1 MRKLFNI
8 CVLSLLAS
16 IAAAQS
22 TATHQL
28 KVTWQPLGSIFMQA
42 YYTDSNGKYQQY
54 NSEALDAFD
63 MQVSA
68 GQNVSFSGHGQG
80 FVLKQVTA
88 NGQAIDFETSESS
101 YDTYYGTYY
110 FTYTMP
116 DADVEL
122 VFSFEYDPDAP
133 DFQPGDSGWYPETGT
148 LVLDH
153 RTYSYPSNFNME
165 EDADKVLRLILGGP
179 WGYSCSSSDARLFP
193 HCHLLDYSRTATTQC
208 SSWQDWSETAVTEVI
223 LPSTMQELR
232 EGSFAGAHLQSL
244 TCFAMTPPK
253 MSGTTGY
260 DDNWN
265 IVYKQQNAFTDCP
278 GMVVYVPED
287 ALPLYQNANGW
298 KEFTILPIEGNSV
311 SLNVN
316 LMAAPTDAALAL
328 YKNMHLELTSLGT
341 GQVRRLLVGP
351 RNAYTFRYLPTNTS
365 YRLVL
370 RSASGA
376 EMGRIDAVTLGET
389 DGSVTFTQLKAPRT
403 VTLSVIADGEQVDN
417 TLYTASWLNADGLFI
432 KQANQ
437 LEGMLEGQQL
447 HLFVALDRE
456 LAMKYEQP
464 DTIAYTVG
472 ANNGIELTLNALPT
486 TTVHFTILDQ
496 RTGQGIN
503 KASIRVAQLLWNGAT
518 GHTLTLTTD
527 ADGKTMGQVVRSM
540 SSIVATSSIHGTQS
554 MIANLNDSTDFTLLF
569 TIAEG
574 TEIQMNYTYQ
584 PTVDEGKTPTVQQ
597 GYSDVENLN
606 LSFIVEDTGE
616 VLTDYRN
623 KNPHFTLFKQ
633 LPPGTRLRAIA
644 NSTNGSVG
652 NSIGMGTV
660 DEEGHCEIAMPL
672 QQSGGFKFEY
682 ALSETIRPA
691 LLLFNNSNGQL
702 VSKRVF
708 PSRENWMTFSELPS
722 AEYLVVAM
730 SQGEQFDELRSKSQ
744 LHNLIEGKDYLSASV
759 LVQEGVMKHVSVSM
773 IPRTM
778 SALTTNLKDS
788 RANFKQPIVNVGEYA
803 TISVTASFSDEL
815 AIKPTNVRL
824 VVNLPE
830 DVKFV
835 HNSVLKEKEAA
846 PYNYEGSQLTM
857 PWDELADAAGNILF
871 CVMPIKAGTLQPEAY
886 IAYTLNGEEHLD
898 PLLATT
904 LTVLAQSISVPEL
917 VLTPSFTIKGTAP
930 KNFFP
935 DPPQQEMHG
944 ASHNARAG
952 GPNKAAYNWH
962 DPNFDYFPITIMDG
976 NEEIG
981 KISPYG
987 GFGGVYTSYCWMQ
1000 GEWKGTCTLPNPYVR
1015 SKHKIWAKMKGRNG
1029 TLETAAHEVTYDPDG
1044 VIPLTVDMSFFNY
1057 HPVHLENQEVHFD
1070 MVNGNASPN
1079 SYGFSNEEGYNTDF
1093 TFEINLSN
1101 NDTAKVYAVALYI
1114 YTDGPDAEERATLAH
1129 YNKRK
1134 DRWVAYEKF
1143 NTRSLPYD
1151 VYVRP
1156 YYHKNNIGDRREFD
1170 EPLDY
1175 FNEVFKAVDDGYPEL
1190 KLRLDQLMAQGQA
1203 AHDAGNDSAIPYA
1216 DIKAVVKQIF
1226 ALKGLPDI
1234 DDPSIP
1240 SISQE
1245 QLDQKI
1251 SQLVGLDAEGG
1262 SFYDTL
1268 GRELNQLDDIV
1279 KGFNGST
1286 AEGLNEATLLAEGYQ
1301 KTPLNDGSAIYI
1313 LANDDGSWTY
1323 VDLARNIKFSMTPE
1337 AADASRMLAPL
1348 RNEGEGWDISVEMMI
1363 NYANTFLEYAG
1374 YMGTI
1379 ASGIITSFPSMLAQ
1393 SEEVAFE
1400 IGKELANSD
1409 VGWFRSSWLNLKLE
1423 AVLSYNTALTKIKDL
1438 ATKFKIGDGVG
1449 TLASIYSCVNDIKT
1463 TAQFFV
1469 NLNRLIKQVPD
1480 PCPKD
1485 QANAEQL
1492 LSEMRFFRATAIP
1505 AYLTQLAAD
1514 GVALWTAYLSWQTAG
1529 KAPELGFGGL
1539 TASLTQLG
1547 LSLWAKYELEKKT
1560 KANMEGF
1567 VAEVARLQC
1576 SSCPDPDD
1584 PDCKEC
1590 DDPPCCEEPP
1600 CAPHAPKFPPV
1611 PGPPTGSTSGS
1622 IPIQDPSGFV
1632 YEGVESNR
1640 VQGATTTV
1648 FYKNQTTNMYGDPVD
1663 VVTVWDAENYGQQN
1677 PQLTDENG
1685 EYGWMVPEGWWQVKY
1700 EKEGYQ
1706 TELSEWLPVPP
1717 PQLDVNQQLVQYS
1730 QPIVSGVK
1738 ATQQGVQVQFD
1749 KYMRPATLTTE
1760 NIHVTRQGNEL
1771 PGTIELLNAE
1781 QHDGVELASKV
1792 RFVPSES
1799 LPVGQTLVLTVGG
1812 DVQSYAK
1819 VAMGDA
1825 FTQEFDIVQA
1835 VEKIV
1840 ADSAVNVIYD
1850 QTTELTISALPAQ
1863 AAAGHK
1869 VKVRQLS
1876 DVVASISTDELTLD
1890 AGGKAALR
1898 ITGEAHGTTGI
1909 ILKMDD
1915 DEDVQTLVMVNVKD
1929 ESDFVCPLPT
1939 ANYISGTQLYYGTA
1953 VELSSELPGAT
1964 IYYTLDGSCPCE
1976 QDMKYTQPIIV
1987 TADTYI
1993 KAIAVADG
2001 YTDSDI
2007 RELRY
2012 TVRRDATRLHLPVGW
2027 TWLSHAQRD
2036 EVALSQLGEGI
2047 DYVVGEA
2054 GNQVSMLLPATAYK
2068 AHTNTSHDALLQ
2080 GFAWDAATGIIQ
2092 LQKGWNWMPYPMPVA
2107 LTPAEALAYA
2117 LPQDG
2122 EVLVGEDG
2130 FAIYES
2136 GWDGA
2141 AWTGTLQ
2148 KLEPGR
2154 AYMYLSTAERP
2165 IFLNTTVVKS
2175 QADNV
2180 QPPTMFRWYDRHAQP
2195 NRMPVVAQLYDAQ
2208 GTLID
2213 SDLARYEVMA
2223 WSSDDQCRGNG
2234 YWMER
2239 QGCLFLNV
2247 VGLDGE
2253 QVEFRVHDTLTD
2265 KTHALRVVDHS
2276 ALTFTTDVQGTLAQ
2290 PIRLEMGGELSG
2302 IIDVQRSVSCVTSIY
2317 DLQGRRVTTPQQPN
2331 SGMQRGVYIDRGKK
2345 IVVK

>member
-68 GQNVSFSGHGQG
+68 GQIVSFSGHGKG

-88 NGQAIDFETSESS
+88 NGQATDFETPESS
-101 YDTYYGTYY
+101 YGTYY

-122 VFSFEYDPDAP
+122 VFTFEYDPDAP

-148 LVLDH
+148 LVWDH
-153 RTYSYPSNFNME
+153 RTHAYPANFNME
-165 EDADKVLRLILGGP
+165 EDAAKVIRLILGGP
-179 WGYSCSSSDARLFP
+179 WVSFCSSSDARLFP
-193 HCHLLDYSRTATTQC
+193 HCHLLDYSRTAATQC
-208 SSWQDWSETAVTEVI
+208 SPWEDWSETAVTEVI
-223 LPSTMQELR
+223 LPSTMQELGER
-232 EGSFAGAHLQSL
+232 SFAGAHLQSL

-253 MSGTTGY
+253 MSGTTEY
-260 DDNWN
+260 DDNRN

-316 LMAAPTDAALAL
+316 LMAAPTDAALAP

-389 DGSVTFTQLKAPRT
+389 DGSVTFPQLNTPRN
-403 VTLSVIADGEQVDN
+403 VTLNVTADGQQVSEEHYSA
-417 TLYTASWLNADGLFI
+417 TWLTAANAYIARGS
-432 KQANQ
+432 Q
-437 LEGMLEGQQL
+437 LPAMLEGQQL
-447 HLFVALDRE
+447 RVVVALDRE

-464 DTIAYTVG
+464 DTVSYTVVG
-472 ANNGIELTLNALPT
+472 SPAANNTVEVSLAHLANTTITLQVIDSLTNRGISDAA
-486 TTVHFTILDQ
+486 VRVSQILAKNE
-496 RTGQGIN
+496 QGN
-503 KASIRVAQLLWNGAT
+503 VCS
-518 GHTLTLTTD
+518 LTTD
-527 ADGKTMGQVVRSM
+527 AKGKATGEATKSM
-540 SSIVATSSIHGTQS
+540 SVISVNTAAYGAQS
-554 MIANLNDSTDFTLLF
+554 FTANLADSTDFRVVFAPANGTAIQIDHTWQAAVNVNQEPAIENGYSNERSLQYEFTNLSTGEPLTRYLEKRPFFTLYATLPED
-569 TIAEG
+569 TRIGVKAISSDGKVEPVEAEG
-574 TEIQMNYTYQ
+574 V
-584 PTVDEGKTPTVQQ
+584 VDANGMVKVTLP
-597 GYSDVENLN
+597 
-606 LSFIVEDTGE
+606 IVERGYIHASYLKSESNRPAVMVFNSTTGE
-616 VLTDYRN
+616 LVRKQAFGNYMSTDISG
-623 KNPHFTLFKQ
+623 
-633 LPPGTRLRAIA
+633 LPLG
-644 NSTNGSVG
+644 
-652 NSIGMGTV
+652 
-660 DEEGHCEIAMPL
+660 D
-672 QQSGGFKFEY
+672 Y
-682 ALSETIRPA
+682 D
-691 LLLFNNSNGQL
+691 
-702 VSKRVF
+702 
-708 PSRENWMTFSELPS
+708 
-722 AEYLVVAM
+722 VVAM
-730 SQGEQFDELRSKSQ
+730 SQGEQYQGISNKSH
-744 LHNLIEGKDYLSASV
+744 LKPYSDGSDYVMEHVTIANGVIADAPFPTIPLIKTPKNTL
-759 LVQEGVMKHVSVSM
+759 
-773 IPRTM
+773 
-778 SALTTNLKDS
+778 LKEY
-788 RANFKQPIVNVGEYA
+788 RAYFKQGSVCVGDFA
-803 TISVTASFSDEL
+803 TVSVTASFIDDL
-815 AIKPTNVRL
+815 PATPTDIQL

-830 DVKFV
+830 GTRLVSG
-835 HNSVLKEKEAA
+835 SVMKGKELMA
-846 PYNYEGSQLTM
+846 YSYEGNLLSVA
-857 PWDELADAAGNILF
+857 WDELKDAEGNMLF
-871 CVMPIKAGTLQPEAY
+871 CIISDEPGDCCPEAS
-886 IAYTLNGEEHLD
+886 IVYTLGSEERSD
-898 PLLATT
+898 PLTT
-904 LTVLAQSISVPEL
+904 TALHVDAQSIKVPEII
-917 VLTPSFTIKGTAP
+917 LTPTLHVKGTVP

-935 DPPQQEMHG
+935 DPPIEILAG
-944 ASHNARAG
+944 ASHRSRAA
-952 GPNKAAYNWH
+952 GPNKGMVFRWH
-962 DPNFDYFPITIMDG
+962 DPNFDYSPIIIMDG
-976 NEEIG
+976 DEEIG
-981 KISPYG
+981 RISPYNIWG
-987 GFGGVYTSYCWMQ
+987 NQYSHLNT
-1000 GEWKGTCTLPNPYVR
+1000 EWEGTVTLPDPYIR
-1015 SKHKIWAKMKGRNG
+1015 SKHHIWAKLKGRSELR
-1029 TLETAAHEVTYDPDG
+1029 TEAKEVMYNPNA
-1044 VIPLTVDMSFFNY
+1044 VIPLTTKMSFFNY
-1057 HPVHLENQEVHFD
+1057 HPVHLENVDVTFD
-1070 MVNGNASPN
+1070 YVKNIAHPA

-1093 TFEINLSN
+1093 TFEVNLSN
-1101 NDTAKVYAVALYI
+1101 NDTTKVYACALHI
-1114 YTDGPDAEERATLAH
+1114 FTEGPDAEERIAMAH
-1129 YNKRK
+1129 YNTRK
-1134 DRWVAYEKF
+1134 GRWIAYEKF
-1143 NTRSLPYD
+1143 NTRSLPNCVVVEPFYYD
-1151 VYVRP
+1151 DVVGSRKIIDDLYS
-1156 YYHKNNIGDRREFD
+1156 HHSKMGNGIIAEINELNDRIQT
-1170 EPLDY
+1170 LI
-1175 FNEVFKAVDDGYPEL
+1175 
-1190 KLRLDQLMAQGQA
+1190 AQGNEAVENGEEAPIGELLLLSRQLSQA
-1203 AHDAGNDSAIPYA
+1203 MGVEPTDGDSPDVTLSQVQADFEEIENQGGYDQMMQQMQQTFNQLGAI
-1216 DIKAVVKQIF
+1216 
-1226 ALKGLPDI
+1226 
-1234 DDPSIP
+1234 
-1240 SISQE
+1240 
-1245 QLDQKI
+1245 
-1251 SQLVGLDAEGG
+1251 AEGI
-1262 SFYDTL
+1262 T
-1268 GRELNQLDDIV
+1268 V
-1279 KGFNGST
+1279 TT
-1286 AEGLNEATLLAEGYQ
+1286 AEGMTANDMEASGYTKSQ
-1301 KTPLNDGSAIYI
+1301 LDNGSYIYKSCGNDGSITI
-1313 LANDDGSWTY
+1313 
-1323 VDLARNIKFSMTPE
+1323 VDLERNTKITIAPNTRHNTARKVPVELRDELDGRIRDLKTNCDNIAENINALSAVQNQRVYRYTQDIKRIDEEIQSPGKTWYQIARLELAKWGLCQALAAWKAVGKIRSAALGLLDAALNYYNDMTE
-1337 AADASRMLAPL
+1337 FRENVKEMDKIWQRAKTAIS
-1348 RNEGEGWDISVEMMI
+1348 EGECKDEQARAALISLMTDIEMYVKEMVESQNWYLNADCVALSLAGTELIALWSGFATAPASVGLSATLVGIGVSIAHSHVYAEEF
-1363 NYANTFLEYAG
+1363 NYRCNYFKNEYHLLT
-1374 YMGTI
+1374 TI
-1379 ASGIITSFPSMLAQ
+1379 CKKRDDCKQ
-1393 SEEVAFE
+1393 
-1400 IGKELANSD
+1400 
-1409 VGWFRSSWLNLKLE
+1409 R
-1423 AVLSYNTALTKIKDL
+1423 
-1438 ATKFKIGDGVG
+1438 GD
-1449 TLASIYSCVNDIKT
+1449 
-1463 TAQFFV
+1463 
-1469 NLNRLIKQVPD
+1469 
-1480 PCPKD
+1480 CPKCLD
-1485 QANAEQL
+1485 TGDCPRWPRP
-1492 LSEMRFFRATAIP
+1492 STGTGP
-1505 AYLTQLAAD
+1505 T
-1514 GVALWTAYLSWQTAG
+1514 
-1529 KAPELGFGGL
+1529 
-1539 TASLTQLG
+1539 
-1547 LSLWAKYELEKKT
+1547 T
-1560 KANMEGF
+1560 KP
-1567 VAEVARLQC
+1567 L
-1576 SSCPDPDD
+1576 
-1584 PDCKEC
+1584 
-1590 DDPPCCEEPP
+1590 
-1600 CAPHAPKFPPV
+1600 
-1611 PGPPTGSTSGS
+1611 
-1622 IPIQDPSGFV
+1622 QDPSGFV

-1640 VQGATTTV
+1640 VQGATATV
-1648 FYKNQTTNMYGDPVD
+1648 FYKTQEEDMYGDPVD
-1663 VVTVWDAENYGQQN
+1663 VVMAWDAENYGQVN
-1677 PQLTDENG
+1677 PQQTDENG

-1706 TELSEWLPVPP
+1706 TEYSEWLPVPP
-1717 PQLDVNQQLVQYS
+1717 PQLDVNQNLVQYS

-1792 RFVPSES
+1792 RFVPSEP

-1850 QTTELTISALPAQ
+1850 QSTELTISALPAQ
-1863 AAAGHK
+1863 AAADHK
-1869 VKVRQLS
+1869 VKVRLLS
-1876 DVVASISTDELTLD
+1876 DVVASISADELTLD
-1890 AGGKAALR
+1890 ADGKAALR

-1909 ILKMDD
+1909 ILQMAN

-2036 EVALSQLGEGI
+2036 EVALSQLGEGV

-2068 AHTNTSHDALLQ
+2068 AHTSTSHDVLLQ

-2130 FAIYES
+2130 FAIYERS
-2136 GWDGA
+2136 WDDA

-2148 KLEPGR
+2148 KMEPGH
-2154 AYMYLSTAERP
+2154 AYMYLSASERP
-2165 IFLNTTVVKS
+2165 IYLNTTVVKS

>member
-68 GQNVSFSGHGQG
+68 GQIVSFSGHGKG

-88 NGQAIDFETSESS
+88 NGQATDFETSESS

-122 VFSFEYDPDAP
+122 VFTFEYDPDAP

-148 LVLDH
+148 LVWDH
-153 RTYSYPSNFNME
+153 RTHAYPANFNME
-165 EDADKVLRLILGGP
+165 EDAAKVIRLILGGP
-179 WGYSCSSSDARLFP
+179 WVSFCSSSDARLFP
-193 HCHLLDYSRTATTQC
+193 HCHLLDYSRTAATQC
-208 SSWQDWSETAVTEVI
+208 SPWEDWSETAVTEVI
-223 LPSTMQELR
+223 LPSTMQELGER
-232 EGSFAGAHLQSL
+232 SFAGAHLQSL

-253 MSGTTGY
+253 MSGTTEY
-260 DDNWN
+260 DDNRN

-316 LMAAPTDAALAL
+316 LMAAPTDAALAP

-389 DGSVTFTQLKAPRT
+389 DGSVTFPQLNTPRN
-403 VTLSVIADGEQVDN
+403 VTLNVTADGQQVSEEHYSA
-417 TLYTASWLNADGLFI
+417 TWLTAANAYIARGS
-432 KQANQ
+432 Q
-437 LEGMLEGQQL
+437 LPAMLEGQQL
-447 HLFVALDRE
+447 RVVVALDRE

-464 DTIAYTVG
+464 DTVSYTVVG
-472 ANNGIELTLNALPT
+472 SPAANNTVEVSLAHLANTTITLQVIDSLTNRGISDAA
-486 TTVHFTILDQ
+486 VRVSQILAKNE
-496 RTGQGIN
+496 QGN
-503 KASIRVAQLLWNGAT
+503 VCS
-518 GHTLTLTTD
+518 LTTD
-527 ADGKTMGQVVRSM
+527 AKGKATGEATKSM
-540 SSIVATSSIHGTQS
+540 SVISVNTAAYGAQS
-554 MIANLNDSTDFTLLF
+554 FTANLADSTDFRVVFAPANGTAIQIDHTWQAAVNVNQEPAIENGYSNERSLQYEFTNLSTGEPLTRYLEKRPFFTLYATLPED
-569 TIAEG
+569 TRIGVKAISSDGKVEPVEAEG
-574 TEIQMNYTYQ
+574 V
-584 PTVDEGKTPTVQQ
+584 VDANGMVKVTLP
-597 GYSDVENLN
+597 
-606 LSFIVEDTGE
+606 IVERGYIHASYLKSESNRPAVMVFNSTTGE
-616 VLTDYRN
+616 LVRKQAFGNYMSTDISG
-623 KNPHFTLFKQ
+623 
-633 LPPGTRLRAIA
+633 LPLG
-644 NSTNGSVG
+644 
-652 NSIGMGTV
+652 
-660 DEEGHCEIAMPL
+660 D
-672 QQSGGFKFEY
+672 Y
-682 ALSETIRPA
+682 D
-691 LLLFNNSNGQL
+691 
-702 VSKRVF
+702 
-708 PSRENWMTFSELPS
+708 
-722 AEYLVVAM
+722 VVAM
-730 SQGEQFDELRSKSQ
+730 SQGEQYQGISNKSH
-744 LHNLIEGKDYLSASV
+744 LKPYSDGSDYVMEHVTIANGVIADAPFPTIPLIKTPKNTL
-759 LVQEGVMKHVSVSM
+759 
-773 IPRTM
+773 
-778 SALTTNLKDS
+778 LKEY
-788 RANFKQPIVNVGEYA
+788 RAYFKQGSVCVGDFA
-803 TISVTASFSDEL
+803 TVSVTASFIDDL
-815 AIKPTNVRL
+815 PATPTDIQL

-830 DVKFV
+830 GTRLVSG
-835 HNSVLKEKEAA
+835 SVMKGKELMA
-846 PYNYEGSQLTM
+846 YSYEGNLLSVA
-857 PWDELADAAGNILF
+857 WDELKDAEGNMLF
-871 CVMPIKAGTLQPEAY
+871 CIISDEPGDCCPEAS
-886 IAYTLNGEEHLD
+886 IVYTLGSEERTD
-898 PLLATT
+898 PLTT
-904 LTVLAQSISVPEL
+904 TALHVNAQSIKVPEII
-917 VLTPSFTIKGTAP
+917 LTPTLHVKGTVP

-935 DPPQQEMHG
+935 DPPIEIMAG
-944 ASHNARAG
+944 ASHRSRAA
-952 GPNKAAYNWH
+952 GPDKRMAFRWH
-962 DPNFDYFPITIMDG
+962 DPNFDYSPIIIMDG
-976 NEEIG
+976 DEEIG
-981 KISPYG
+981 RISPYNIWG
-987 GFGGVYTSYCWMQ
+987 NQYSHLNT
-1000 GEWKGTCTLPNPYVR
+1000 EWEGTVTLPDPYIR
-1015 SKHKIWAKMKGRNG
+1015 SKHHIWAKLKGRSELR
-1029 TLETAAHEVTYDPDG
+1029 TEAKEVMYNPNA
-1044 VIPLTVDMSFFNY
+1044 VIPLTTKMSFFNY
-1057 HPVHLENQEVHFD
+1057 HPVHLENVDVTFD
-1070 MVNGNASPN
+1070 YVKNTAEPA

-1093 TFEINLSN
+1093 TFEVNLSN
-1101 NDTAKVYAVALYI
+1101 NDTTKVYACALHI
-1114 YTDGPDAEERATLAH
+1114 FTEGPDAEERIAMAH
-1129 YNKRK
+1129 YNTRK
-1134 DRWVAYEKF
+1134 GRWIAYEKF
-1143 NTRSLPYD
+1143 NTRSLPNCVVVEPFYYED
-1151 VYVRP
+1151 VVGSRA
-1156 YYHKNNIGDRREFD
+1156 YYESC
-1170 EPLDY
+1170 
-1175 FNEVFKAVDDGYPEL
+1175 NEIL
-1190 KLRLDQLMAQGQA
+1190 
-1203 AHDAGNDSAIPYA
+1203 
-1216 DIKAVVKQIF
+1216 
-1226 ALKGLPDI
+1226 
-1234 DDPSIP
+1234 
-1240 SISQE
+1240 
-1245 QLDQKI
+1245 
-1251 SQLVGLDAEGG
+1251 SQLTKRPDNGAQ
-1262 SFYDTL
+1262 
-1268 GRELNQLDDIV
+1268 ELEKRLEELIRQGNEAYNNGQPLPIDEIICVVNQLDSIEGIDTSDLSIDDIDVDKLLEEAGKWGKADMSIYNSLNTLVDYNELV
-1279 KGFNGST
+1279 KGFNITT
-1286 AEGLNEATLLAEGYQ
+1286 AEGETEASLKEKGYEALLLDDGSSAFVLTNDDVTWSFVDLKQNIKIEINVASLSRRAMASSTDSSPDSLPDASPLMKLVDDLKWWYDRIADNTTIILATVQKLLAENNNWIKACDVALKSKSTAWWKVVALSTSKFAVKSTITSLEIAEKALKWIKSSSRIGA
-1301 KTPLNDGSAIYI
+1301 LGSA
-1313 LANDDGSWTY
+1313 
-1323 VDLARNIKFSMTPE
+1323 FSLISDFYTFNSNYQEMNKE
-1337 AADASRMLAPL
+1337 AIHMLVGVRDCDAESDEFWALFQDCHAFSKHTI
-1348 RNEGEGWDISVEMMI
+1348 DMMI
-1363 NYANTFLEYAG
+1363 KAL
-1374 YMGTI
+1374 TI
-1379 ASGIITSFPSMLAQ
+1379 DLGALSLSMLSVLGAPETAGLTMAGVVAGLASSGMALYTAFVYAEDYEMKMPVWKNQ
-1393 SEEVAFE
+1393 SN
-1400 IGKELANSD
+1400 ILWLACKKRKD
-1409 VGWFRSSWLNLKLE
+1409 CMQRGDCPKCVDTGDCPHWPRSS
-1423 AVLSYNTALTKIKDL
+1423 TGTGPTTKPL
-1438 ATKFKIGDGVG
+1438 
-1449 TLASIYSCVNDIKT
+1449 
-1463 TAQFFV
+1463 
-1469 NLNRLIKQVPD
+1469 
-1480 PCPKD
+1480 
-1485 QANAEQL
+1485 
-1492 LSEMRFFRATAIP
+1492 
-1505 AYLTQLAAD
+1505 
-1514 GVALWTAYLSWQTAG
+1514 
-1529 KAPELGFGGL
+1529 
-1539 TASLTQLG
+1539 
-1547 LSLWAKYELEKKT
+1547 
-1560 KANMEGF
+1560 
-1567 VAEVARLQC
+1567 
-1576 SSCPDPDD
+1576 
-1584 PDCKEC
+1584 
-1590 DDPPCCEEPP
+1590 
-1600 CAPHAPKFPPV
+1600 
-1611 PGPPTGSTSGS
+1611 
-1622 IPIQDPSGFV
+1622 QDPSGFV

-1648 FYKNQTTNMYGDPVD
+1648 FYKTQEEDMYGDPVD
-1663 VVTVWDAENYGQQN
+1663 VVMAWDAENYGQVN
-1677 PQLTDENG
+1677 PQQTDENG

-1706 TELSEWLPVPP
+1706 TEYSEWLPVPP
-1717 PQLDVNQQLVQYS
+1717 PQLDVNQNLVQYS

-1792 RFVPSES
+1792 RFVPSEP

-1850 QTTELTISALPAQ
+1850 QTTELTISAMPAQ

-1869 VKVRQLS
+1869 VKVRLLS
-1876 DVVASISTDELTLD
+1876 DVVASISADELTLD
-1890 AGGKAALR
+1890 ADGKAALR

-1909 ILKMDD
+1909 ILQMAN

-1953 VELSSELPGAT
+1953 VELSNELPGAT

-2001 YTDSDI
+2001 YMDSDI

-2092 LQKGWNWMPYPMPVA
+2092 LQTGWNWMPYPMPVS

-2148 KLEPGR
+2148 KMEPGH
-2154 AYMYLSTAERP
+2154 AYMYLSASERP
-2165 IFLNTTVVKS
+2165 IYLNTTVVKS